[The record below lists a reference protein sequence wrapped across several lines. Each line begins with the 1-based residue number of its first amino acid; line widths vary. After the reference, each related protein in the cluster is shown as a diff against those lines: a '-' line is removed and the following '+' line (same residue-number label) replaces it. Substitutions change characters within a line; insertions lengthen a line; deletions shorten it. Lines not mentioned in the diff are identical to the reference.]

1 MSGLE
6 VGRGKSAE
14 DARDCLIGNILSA
27 KSGKSHSMVRRLAAL
42 ALLLAAGLGEALRI
56 PPLWPPSAAPALAAI
71 AAGVLVV
78 HSPAALAQSEATAPA
93 ATSAAPAAASADASR
108 VGGKVHAVI
117 ATADEAK
124 ALKAAAE
131 QLALPANLPADSD
144 LARFLADDTPSRDSS
159 PRAHN

>member
-1 MSGLE
+1 
-6 VGRGKSAE
+6 
-14 DARDCLIGNILSA
+14 
-27 KSGKSHSMVRRLAAL
+27 MVRRRRAAL
-42 ALLLAAGLGEALRI
+42 ALLLAACLGEALRI
-56 PPLWPPSAAPALAAI
+56 PSSLWPPTAAPALAAV

-78 HSPAALAQSEATAPA
+78 HSPAALAQSEAIAAGAAPA
-93 ATSAAPAAASADASR
+93 VATSAAPAAASADASR